1 VLGLEADD
9 GWHEPGDNA
18 PPIPPAGRPELDE
31 TPYDPAP
38 AEPIEW
44 TPERA
49 GALVRGAGW
58 MLHKADPLHHEPGG
72 AELWRATAE
81 DADAIGAPLARMLNR
96 YAPAR
101 ELAGHADEAE
111 LALAV
116 VGYARD
122 HLALRGRLV
131 AQRHEREQA
140 EHAGVWR
147 TDAGVNGGGGVVG

>member
-9 GWHEPGDNA
+9 AWRDTEGD
-18 PPIPPAGRPELDE
+18 PIPPAARPELAGE
-31 TPYDPAP
+31 YEPPP

-49 GALVRGAGW
+49 AALVRGGGIV
-58 MLHKADPLHHEPGG
+58 LHKADPLHHEPGG
-72 AELWRATAE
+72 EDLWRATSE
-81 DADAIGAPLARMLNR
+81 DADAIGAPLSRILNR

-116 VGYARD
+116 IGYTRD
-122 HLALRGRLV
+122 NLALRGRLV
-131 AQRHEREQA
+131 AQRRDREGERE
-140 EHAGVWR
+140 VWLG
-147 TDAGVNGGGGVVG
+147 DAGGNGTMGGAGAAGG